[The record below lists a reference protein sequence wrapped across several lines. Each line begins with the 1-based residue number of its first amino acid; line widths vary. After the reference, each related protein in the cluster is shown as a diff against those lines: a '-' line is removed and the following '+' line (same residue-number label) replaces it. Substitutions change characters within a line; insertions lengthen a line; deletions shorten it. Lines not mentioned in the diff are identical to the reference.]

1 MELNK
6 TYPSLILI
14 SCPLA
19 VLNVTNNNFKKTA
32 VRQNEK
38 LICIILALNGP
49 KIIRERTGGAVILSL
64 PCKSPH
70 GSPVNVILRKTP
82 QSFLP
87 EPVQVA
93 YSCKDALSFS
103 GFISQFYYC
112 SICLDS
118 CEAPQI

>member
-6 TYPSLILI
+6 TYPLLILI

-49 KIIRERTGGAVILSL
+49 KIIKERTEGAVILSSL
-64 PCKSPH
+64 YRSPH
-70 GSPVNVILRKTP
+70 GSQVNVILKKKTP

-87 EPVQVA
+87 ELVQVS
-93 YSCKDALSFS
+93 YSCKSSLSFRINFS
-103 GFISQFYYC
+103 FLLLQYLFR
-112 SICLDS
+112 LT
-118 CEAPQI
+118 